1 MGEWLSAGIAVVT
14 AIIAYIG
21 GLATSKANA
30 NAINIKTFQD
40 LVTQVQ
46 ALSIDLKKAR
56 EESSL
61 EIEKVRDD
69 LDKLERKNIYLWQY
83 VYALLEHLGRNEI
96 SPLNPPKELESDAK
110 LMKLISDIHER
121 TKK

>member
-1 MGEWLSAGIAVVT
+1 MGEWLPT
-14 AIIAYIG
+14 IIAAVISFLG
-21 GLATSKANA
+21 GLATSRANA
-30 NAINIKTFQD
+30 TAINIKTFQD

-46 ALSIDLKKAR
+46 ALSIDLQKAR

-83 VYALLEHLGRNEI
+83 VYALLEHLGRHDVV
-96 SPLNPPKELESDAK
+96 PLNPPKELESDAK
-110 LMKLISDIHER
+110 LMKLLSDISKR